1 MTTNKLMSRRFRRS
15 STLAAAVVL
24 ACIAATF
31 ILLRNHSAQVAPTV
45 TKPTKTWHY
54 APNTGGRIG
63 PAAADGF
70 TLFDIAGSTRAPQRV
85 NAIVNR
91 LPRGAKALVWVGN
104 LGNTPAGSSCPPP
117 GFSMQQFT
125 AQVDAIASNSKVFGY
140 YLSDEP
146 HPSLCPTA
154 VSEIAARAD
163 YIHSHTSQV
172 AFIVALD
179 SSNVCG
185 EHPGCEYRALA
196 PSHTHVDLIGLD
208 PYPCH
213 LDAGGAPAPC
223 DVGEIASKV
232 NTAIRS
238 GIPRRAIVPTFQT
251 FGQEGRT
258 DGKAPYYRLPT
269 AGELTT
275 MLHAWSLVVPA
286 PAMDYSYTFGVQ
298 CTRTNCPAPQ
308 AIENQPALAPVIKR
322 HNDQR

>member
-1 MTTNKLMSRRFRRS
+1 MPRLFRRS
-15 STLAAAVVL
+15 STLLAAAAVL
-24 ACIAATF
+24 ACMFGIL
-31 ILLRNHSAQVAPTV
+31 ILLRTHSSGAHPTA

-54 APNTGGRIG
+54 APNTGGRVG
-63 PAAADGF
+63 PAAGDGF
-70 TLFDIAGSTRAPQRV
+70 TLFDIAGSTRAPERV

-91 LPRGAKALVWVGN
+91 LPREAKALVWVGN
-104 LGNTPAGSSCPPP
+104 LGNAPVGSACPPP
-117 GFSMQQFT
+117 GFTMQQFR
-125 AQVDAIASNSKVFGY
+125 AQVDAIAGNRKVFGY

-163 YIHSHTSQV
+163 YIHSHTSQMT
-172 AFIVALD
+172 FIVALD

-185 EHPGCEYRALA
+185 EHAGCEYRALA

-213 LDAGGAPAPC
+213 LDAGGTPAPC
-223 DVGEIASKV
+223 DFGVIAAKV

-269 AGELTT
+269 AGELAT

-298 CTRTNCPAPQ
+298 CTRSNCPAPQ
-308 AIENQPALAPVIKR
+308 ALENQPALARVIKR

>member
-1 MTTNKLMSRRFRRS
+1 MSRRFRRS
-15 STLAAAVVL
+15 PTLLVVAAVL
-24 ACIAATF
+24 AGVVVILILHNHAAGGP
-31 ILLRNHSAQVAPTV
+31 SSE

-54 APNTGGRIG
+54 APNTGGRVG
-63 PAAADGF
+63 PAARDGF
-70 TLFDIAGSTRAPQRV
+70 TLFDITGSTRTPERV
-85 NAIVNR
+85 NAIVDR

-104 LGNTPAGSSCPPP
+104 LGNAPAGSACPPP
-117 GFSMQQFT
+117 GFTTPQFR
-125 AQVDAIASNSKVFGY
+125 AQVDAIAGNSKVFGY

-146 HPSLCPTA
+146 HPSICPTA
-154 VSEIAARAD
+154 VSDIAARAD
-163 YIHSHTSQV
+163 YIHTHTNQM

-179 SSNVCG
+179 SSNLCG
-185 EHPGCEYRALA
+185 DHPGCEYRELA

-223 DVGEIASKV
+223 DLGVIADKVG
-232 NTAIRS
+232 TAIRS

-251 FGQEGRT
+251 FGQAGRT

-269 AGELTT
+269 PGELTA

-298 CTRTNCPAPQ
+298 CTRSSCPAPQ
-308 AIENQPALAPVIKR
+308 ALENQPALARVMKR